1 MPAIWNVNNSYN
13 VNNKKYSSKLT
24 FEVGEKFSGKIIS
37 KGEGN
42 EATVKLADG
51 WQFSATIDGSIESE
65 ENVPLQ
71 LQVEGYEDGK
81 LKLKIVKKEA
91 DSNNLANDSLSEV
104 IDKEGL
110 GKEDVDI
117 LKKMMKHNIPL
128 TRENITFVKSLL
140 QFNTKINMDNN
151 EIDNFILKYIDSKG
165 ISGESEQGKQII
177 NTLKEFFVNFK
188 NLKPEEI
195 QGKQIINTLKEFFI
209 NFKNMKPEEILFFL
223 ENNIKL
229 TSENIESFKKLFS
242 SNGSTVKEFFDN
254 IRNDF
259 AGIGVEMK
267 ELEDNI
273 LNSKIGENHLDN
285 SLKNFSEEINK
296 DKLGYNSL
304 ASKLYDSNDMSKAK
318 VSMLAVLK
326 SMTGGDDN
334 LLRYLIK
341 DILIGKKE
349 QFTTNEYNTALANI
363 NNLSDEEFINI
374 VKDVLGKNRELKE
387 ISNDTVNIVLRSLLG
402 KDIEVGEAELRKI
415 QDVIEYK
422 FQKFELN
429 NELGKEDK
437 LIGNNIANNIITTLE
452 QEVII
457 EENKKIVSANEL
469 IKNDINKK
477 IDGIK
482 DIIKELLIA
491 SKGEGE
497 GANKVIQ
504 LLKNNISEFKMFN
517 TISNEYYY
525 LDVPINREM
534 SEYPCK
540 LIIKDNRKDGKK
552 IDKTDVKIVVTVKT
566 INLGVVDGFLS
577 VKDKSLDVELKCD
590 KNYMKVLELS
600 KSKLSNDLQKLG
612 FNINIEVSMKE
623 EEISLASCR
632 EFFNDKAMNGID
644 IKV

>member
-42 EATVKLADG
+42 EVTVKLADG
-51 WQFSATIDGSIESE
+51 WQFSATIDGNIESE

-81 LKLKIVKKEA
+81 LKLKIVKKEVE
-91 DSNNLANDSLSEV
+91 SNNLANDSLSEV

-110 GKEDVDI
+110 GKDDIDI
-117 LKKMMKHNIPL
+117 LKKIVKHNIPL

-195 QGKQIINTLKEFFI
+195 
-209 NFKNMKPEEILFFL
+209 LFFL
-223 ENNIKL
+223 ENNIEL
-229 TSENIESFKKLFS
+229 TSENIESFNKLFS
-242 SNGSTVKEFFDN
+242 SNGNTVKEFFDN
-254 IRNDF
+254 IKNDF
-259 AGIGVEMK
+259 AGIEVEMK

-273 LNSKIGENHLDN
+273 SNSKIGEKHLDN
-285 SLKNFSEEINK
+285 SLKALGGEINK

-304 ASKLYDSNDMSKAK
+304 VSKLYDSNDMSKAK

-334 LLRYLIK
+334 LLREPIK

-349 QFTTNEYNTALANI
+349 QFTTNEYNTALGKI

-374 VKDVLGKNRELKE
+374 VKDVSKKNGELKE
-387 ISNDTVNIVLRSLLG
+387 ISKDTVNIVLRSLFG

-422 FQKFELN
+422 FQELELN
-429 NELGKEDK
+429 NEGVNEDK
-437 LIGNNIANNIITTLE
+437 LIGNNIANKTITTLE
-452 QEVII
+452 QEVIT
-457 EENKKIVSANEL
+457 EGNKKILSANEL

-482 DIIKELLIA
+482 DIIKELLVA

-497 GANKVIQ
+497 GAEKVIQ
-504 LLKNNISEFKMFN
+504 LLKNNISEFKLFN

-534 SEYPCK
+534 TEYPCK

-552 IDKTDVKIVVTVKT
+552 IDRTDVKIVVTVKT
-566 INLGVVDGFLS
+566 VNLGVVDGFLS
-577 VKDKSLDVELKCD
+577 VKDKGLDVELKCD

-612 FNINIEVSMKE
+612 FNINIKVSMRE
-623 EEISLASCR
+623 EDITLASCR
-632 EFFNDKAMNGID
+632 EFFNDKAMSGID

>member
-37 KGEGN
+37 KDEGN

-51 WQFSATIDGSIESE
+51 WQFSATIDGNIESE

-81 LKLKIVKKEA
+81 LKLKIVKKEVE
-91 DSNNLANDSLSEV
+91 SNNLANDSLSEV

-110 GKEDVDI
+110 GKDDVDI
-117 LKKMMKHNIPL
+117 LKKMVKHNIPL

-195 QGKQIINTLKEFFI
+195 
-209 NFKNMKPEEILFFL
+209 LFFL
-223 ENNIKL
+223 ENNIEL

-242 SNGSTVKEFFDN
+242 SNGNTVKEFFDN
-254 IRNDF
+254 IKNDF
-259 AGIGVEMK
+259 AGIEVEMK

-273 LNSKIGENHLDN
+273 SNSKIGEKHLDN
-285 SLKNFSEEINK
+285 SLKALGGEINK

-304 ASKLYDSNDMSKAK
+304 VSKLYDSNDMSKGK

-334 LLRYLIK
+334 LLREPIK

-349 QFTTNEYNTALANI
+349 QFTTNEYNIALGKI

-374 VKDVLGKNRELKE
+374 VKDVLGKNGELKE
-387 ISNDTVNIVLRSLLG
+387 ISKDTVNIVLRSLFG

-422 FQKFELN
+422 FQELELN
-429 NELGKEDK
+429 NEGVNEDK
-437 LIGNNIANNIITTLE
+437 LIGNNIVNKTITTLE
-452 QEVII
+452 QEVITGG
-457 EENKKIVSANEL
+457 NKKILSANEL

-482 DIIKELLIA
+482 DIIKELLVA

-497 GANKVIQ
+497 GAEKVIQ
-504 LLKNNISEFKMFN
+504 LLKNNISEFKLFN

-534 SEYPCK
+534 TEYPCK

-552 IDKTDVKIVVTVKT
+552 IDRTDVKIVVTVKT
-566 INLGVVDGFLS
+566 VNLGVVDGFLS
-577 VKDKSLDVELKCD
+577 VKDKGLDVELKCD
-590 KNYMKVLELS
+590 KNYTKVLELS

-612 FNINIEVSMKE
+612 FNINIKVSMRE
-623 EEISLASCR
+623 EDITLASCR

>member
-188 NLKPEEI
+188 N
-195 QGKQIINTLKEFFI
+195 
-209 NFKNMKPEEILFFL
+209 MKPEEILFFL
-223 ENNIKL
+223 ENNIEL
-229 TSENIESFKKLFS
+229 TSENIESYNKLFS
-242 SNGSTVKEFFDN
+242 SNGNTVKEFFDN
-254 IRNDF
+254 IKNDF
-259 AGIGVEMK
+259 AGIEVEMK

-273 LNSKIGENHLDN
+273 SNSKVGEKHLDN
-285 SLKNFSEEINK
+285 SIKALGEEINK

-304 ASKLYDSNDMSKAK
+304 VSKLYDSNDMSKSK

-334 LLRYLIK
+334 LLREPIK

-349 QFTTNEYNTALANI
+349 QFTTNEYNTALGKI
-363 NNLSDEEFINI
+363 NNLSDEDFINI
-374 VKDVLGKNRELKE
+374 VKDVLGKSGEIKE
-387 ISNDTVNIVLRSLLG
+387 ISKDTVNIILRSFFG
-402 KDIEVGEAELRKI
+402 KDIEVGEVELRKI

-422 FQKFELN
+422 FQELELN
-429 NELGKEDK
+429 NEGVNEEK
-437 LIGNNIANNIITTLE
+437 LIGNNIANKTITTLE
-452 QEVII
+452 QEVITGGH
-457 EENKKIVSANEL
+457 KKILSANEL

-482 DIIKELLIA
+482 DIIKELLVA

-497 GANKVIQ
+497 GADKVIQ
-504 LLKNNISEFKMFN
+504 LLKNSISEFKLFN

-534 SEYPCK
+534 TEYPCK

-552 IDKTDVKIVVTVKT
+552 IDRTDVKIVVTVKT
-566 INLGVVDGFLS
+566 VNLGVVDGFLS
-577 VKDKSLDVELKCD
+577 VKDKGLDVELKCD

-612 FNINIEVSMKE
+612 FNINIKVSMRE
-623 EEISLASCR
+623 EDITLASCR

>member
-1 MPAIWNVNNSYN
+1 MPAIWNVNSSYN

-24 FEVGEKFSGKIIS
+24 FEVGEKFSGRIIS

-42 EATVKLADG
+42 EVTVKLADG
-51 WQFSATIDGSIESE
+51 WQFSATIDGNIESE
-65 ENVPLQ
+65 ENIPLQ
-71 LQVEGYEDGK
+71 LQVEGYEEGK
-81 LKLKIVKKEA
+81 LKLKIIKKEVWT
-91 DSNNLANDSLSEV
+91 NNSSNDSLSEV

-110 GKEDVDI
+110 GKVDVDI
-117 LKKMMKHNIPL
+117 LKKMVKYNMPL

-140 QFNTKINMDNN
+140 QFNTKINIDNS

-165 ISGESEQGKQII
+165 ISGESE
-177 NTLKEFFVNFK
+177 
-188 NLKPEEI
+188 

-334 LLRYLIK
+334 LLRNLIK

-349 QFTTNEYNTALANI
+349 QFTTNEYNTALAKI

-387 ISNDTVNIVLRSLLG
+387 ISKDTVNIVLRSLLR

-612 FNINIEVSMKE
+612 FNINIKVSMKE

>member
-51 WQFSATIDGSIESE
+51 WQFSATIDGNIESE

-81 LKLKIVKKEA
+81 LKLKIVKKEVE
-91 DSNNLANDSLSEV
+91 SNNLANDSLSEV

-110 GKEDVDI
+110 GKDDVDI
-117 LKKMMKHNIPL
+117 LKKMVKHNIPL

-195 QGKQIINTLKEFFI
+195 
-209 NFKNMKPEEILFFL
+209 LFFL
-223 ENNIKL
+223 ENNIEL

-242 SNGSTVKEFFDN
+242 SNGNTVKEFFDN
-254 IRNDF
+254 IKNDF
-259 AGIGVEMK
+259 AGIEVEMK

-273 LNSKIGENHLDN
+273 SNSKIEEKHLDN
-285 SLKNFSEEINK
+285 SLKALGEEINK

-304 ASKLYDSNDMSKAK
+304 VSKLYDSNDMSKGK

-334 LLRYLIK
+334 LLREPIK

-349 QFTTNEYNTALANI
+349 QFTTNEYNTALGKI

-374 VKDVLGKNRELKE
+374 VKDVLGKNGELKE
-387 ISNDTVNIVLRSLLG
+387 ISKDTVNIVLRSLFG

-422 FQKFELN
+422 FQELELN
-429 NELGKEDK
+429 NEGVNEDK
-437 LIGNNIANNIITTLE
+437 LIGNNIVNKTITTLE
-452 QEVII
+452 QEVITGG
-457 EENKKIVSANEL
+457 NKKILSANEL

-482 DIIKELLIA
+482 DIIKELLVA

-497 GANKVIQ
+497 GAEKVIQ
-504 LLKNNISEFKMFN
+504 LLKNNISEFKLFN

-534 SEYPCK
+534 TEYPCK

-552 IDKTDVKIVVTVKT
+552 IDRTDVKIVVTVKT
-566 INLGVVDGFLS
+566 VNLGVVDGFLS
-577 VKDKSLDVELKCD
+577 VKDKGLDVELKCD
-590 KNYMKVLELS
+590 KNYAKVLELS

-612 FNINIEVSMKE
+612 FNINIKVSMRE
-623 EEISLASCR
+623 EDITLASCR

>member
-65 ENVPLQ
+65 ENIPLQ

-188 NLKPEEI
+188 N
-195 QGKQIINTLKEFFI
+195 
-209 NFKNMKPEEILFFL
+209 MKPEEILFFL
-223 ENNIKL
+223 ENNIEL
-229 TSENIESFKKLFS
+229 TSENIESYNKLFS
-242 SNGSTVKEFFDN
+242 SNGNTVKEFFDN
-254 IRNDF
+254 IKNDF
-259 AGIGVEMK
+259 AGIEVEMK

-273 LNSKIGENHLDN
+273 SNSKVGEKHLDN
-285 SLKNFSEEINK
+285 SIKALGEEINK

-304 ASKLYDSNDMSKAK
+304 VSKLYDSNDMSKSK

-334 LLRYLIK
+334 LLREPIK

-349 QFTTNEYNTALANI
+349 QFTTNEYNTALGKI
-363 NNLSDEEFINI
+363 NNLSDEDFINI
-374 VKDVLGKNRELKE
+374 VKDVLGKSGEIKE
-387 ISNDTVNIVLRSLLG
+387 ISKDTVNIILRSFFG
-402 KDIEVGEAELRKI
+402 KDIEVGEVELRKI

-422 FQKFELN
+422 FQELELN
-429 NELGKEDK
+429 NEGVNEEK
-437 LIGNNIANNIITTLE
+437 LIGNNIANKTITTLE
-452 QEVII
+452 QEVITGGH
-457 EENKKIVSANEL
+457 KKILSANEL

-482 DIIKELLIA
+482 DIIKELLVA

-497 GANKVIQ
+497 GADKVIQ
-504 LLKNNISEFKMFN
+504 LLKNSISEFKLFN

-534 SEYPCK
+534 TEYPCK

-552 IDKTDVKIVVTVKT
+552 IDRTDVKIVVTVKT
-566 INLGVVDGFLS
+566 VNLGVVDGFLS
-577 VKDKSLDVELKCD
+577 VKDKGLDVELKCD

-612 FNINIEVSMKE
+612 FNINIKVSMRE
-623 EEISLASCR
+623 EDITLASCR
-632 EFFNDKAMNGID
+632 EFFNDKAVSGID

>member
-1 MPAIWNVNNSYN
+1 MPAIWNVNSSYN

-24 FEVGEKFSGKIIS
+24 FEVGEKFSGRIIS

-42 EATVKLADG
+42 EDTVKLADG
-51 WQFSATIDGSIESE
+51 WQFSATIDGNIESE
-65 ENVPLQ
+65 ENIPLQ
-71 LQVEGYEDGK
+71 LQVEGYEEGK
-81 LKLKIVKKEA
+81 LKLKIIKKEVGT
-91 DSNNLANDSLSEV
+91 NNSSNDSFSEV

-110 GKEDVDI
+110 GKVDVDI
-117 LKKMMKHNIPL
+117 LKKMVKYNMPL

-140 QFNTKINMDNN
+140 QFNTKINIDNS

-177 NTLKEFFVNFK
+177 NTLKEFFV
-188 NLKPEEI
+188 
-195 QGKQIINTLKEFFI
+195 

-334 LLRYLIK
+334 LLRNLIK

-349 QFTTNEYNTALANI
+349 KFTTNEYNTALAKI

-387 ISNDTVNIVLRSLLG
+387 ISKDTVNIVLRSLLR

-590 KNYMKVLELS
+590 KNYMKALELS

-612 FNINIEVSMKE
+612 FNINIKVSMKE

-632 EFFNDKAMNGID
+632 EFFNDKSMNGID

>member
-51 WQFSATIDGSIESE
+51 WQFSATIDGNIESE

-81 LKLKIVKKEA
+81 LKLKIVKKEVE
-91 DSNNLANDSLSEV
+91 SNNLANDSLSEV

-110 GKEDVDI
+110 GKDDVDI
-117 LKKMMKHNIPL
+117 LKKMVKHNIPL

-195 QGKQIINTLKEFFI
+195 
-209 NFKNMKPEEILFFL
+209 LFFL
-223 ENNIKL
+223 ENNIEL
-229 TSENIESFKKLFS
+229 TSENIESFNKLFS
-242 SNGSTVKEFFDN
+242 SNGNTVKEFFDN
-254 IRNDF
+254 IKNDF
-259 AGIGVEMK
+259 AGIEVEMK

-273 LNSKIGENHLDN
+273 SNSKIGEKHLDK
-285 SLKNFSEEINK
+285 SLKALGGEINK

-304 ASKLYDSNDMSKAK
+304 VSKLYDSNDMSKGK

-334 LLRYLIK
+334 LLREPIK

-349 QFTTNEYNTALANI
+349 QFTTNEYNTALGKI

-374 VKDVLGKNRELKE
+374 VKDVLGKNGELKE
-387 ISNDTVNIVLRSLLG
+387 ISKDNVNIVLRSLFG
-402 KDIEVGEAELRKI
+402 KDIEVGEAELRGI

-422 FQKFELN
+422 FQELELN
-429 NELGKEDK
+429 NEGVNEDK
-437 LIGNNIANNIITTLE
+437 LIGNNIVNKTITTLE
-452 QEVII
+452 QEVITGG
-457 EENKKIVSANEL
+457 NKKILSANEL

-477 IDGIK
+477 INGIK
-482 DIIKELLIA
+482 DIIKELLVA

-497 GANKVIQ
+497 GAEKVIQ
-504 LLKNNISEFKMFN
+504 LLKNNINEFKLFN

-534 SEYPCK
+534 TEYPCK

-552 IDKTDVKIVVTVKT
+552 IDRTDVKIVVTVKT
-566 INLGVVDGFLS
+566 VNLGVVDGFLS
-577 VKDKSLDVELKCD
+577 VKDKGLDVELKCD
-590 KNYMKVLELS
+590 KNYTKVLELS

-612 FNINIEVSMKE
+612 FNINIKVSMRE
-623 EEISLASCR
+623 EDITLASCR

>member
-51 WQFSATIDGSIESE
+51 WQFSATIDGNIESE

-81 LKLKIVKKEA
+81 LKLKIVKKEVE
-91 DSNNLANDSLSEV
+91 SNNLANDSLSEV

-110 GKEDVDI
+110 GKDDVDI
-117 LKKMMKHNIPL
+117 LKKMVKHNIPL

-195 QGKQIINTLKEFFI
+195 
-209 NFKNMKPEEILFFL
+209 LFFL
-223 ENNIKL
+223 ENNIEL
-229 TSENIESFKKLFS
+229 TSENIESFNKLFS
-242 SNGSTVKEFFDN
+242 SNGNTVKEFFDN
-254 IRNDF
+254 IKNDF
-259 AGIGVEMK
+259 AGIEVEMK

-273 LNSKIGENHLDN
+273 SNSKIGEKHLDK
-285 SLKNFSEEINK
+285 SLKALGGEINK

-304 ASKLYDSNDMSKAK
+304 VSKLYDSNDMSKGK

-334 LLRYLIK
+334 LLREPIK

-349 QFTTNEYNTALANI
+349 QFTTNEYNTALGKI

-374 VKDVLGKNRELKE
+374 VKDVLGKNGELKE
-387 ISNDTVNIVLRSLLG
+387 ISKDNVNIVLRSLFG
-402 KDIEVGEAELRKI
+402 KDIEVGEAELRGI

-422 FQKFELN
+422 FQELELN
-429 NELGKEDK
+429 NEGVNEDK
-437 LIGNNIANNIITTLE
+437 LIGNNIVNKTITTLE
-452 QEVII
+452 QEAITGG
-457 EENKKIVSANEL
+457 NKKILSANEL

-482 DIIKELLIA
+482 DIIKELLVA

-497 GANKVIQ
+497 GAEKVIQ
-504 LLKNNISEFKMFN
+504 LLKNNISEFKLFN

-534 SEYPCK
+534 TEYPCK

-552 IDKTDVKIVVTVKT
+552 IDRTDVKIVVTVKT
-566 INLGVVDGFLS
+566 VNLGVVDGFLS
-577 VKDKSLDVELKCD
+577 VKDKGLDVELKCD
-590 KNYMKVLELS
+590 KNYTKVLELS

-612 FNINIEVSMKE
+612 FNINIKVSMRE
-623 EEISLASCR
+623 EDITLASCR
-632 EFFNDKAMNGID
+632 EFFNDKAMSGID

>member
-37 KGEGN
+37 KDEGN

-51 WQFSATIDGSIESE
+51 WQFSATIDGNIESE

-81 LKLKIVKKEA
+81 LKLKIVKKEVE
-91 DSNNLANDSLSEV
+91 SNNLANDSLSEV

-110 GKEDVDI
+110 GKDDVDI
-117 LKKMMKHNIPL
+117 LKKMVKHNIPL

-195 QGKQIINTLKEFFI
+195 
-209 NFKNMKPEEILFFL
+209 LFFL
-223 ENNIKL
+223 ENNIEL

-242 SNGSTVKEFFDN
+242 SNGNTLKEFFDN
-254 IRNDF
+254 IKNDF
-259 AGIGVEMK
+259 AGIEVEMK
-267 ELEDNI
+267 ELEDNTS
-273 LNSKIGENHLDN
+273 NSKIEEKHLDN
-285 SLKNFSEEINK
+285 SLKALGEEINK

-304 ASKLYDSNDMSKAK
+304 VSKLYDSNDMSKGK

-334 LLRYLIK
+334 LLREPIK

-349 QFTTNEYNTALANI
+349 QFTTNEYNTALGKI

-374 VKDVLGKNRELKE
+374 VKDILGRNGELKE
-387 ISNDTVNIVLRSLLG
+387 ISKDTFNIVLRSLFG

-422 FQKFELN
+422 FQELELN
-429 NELGKEDK
+429 NEGVNEDK
-437 LIGNNIANNIITTLE
+437 LIGNNIVNKTITTLE
-452 QEVII
+452 QEVITGG
-457 EENKKIVSANEL
+457 NKKILSANEL

-477 IDGIK
+477 INGIK
-482 DIIKELLIA
+482 DIIKELLVA

-497 GANKVIQ
+497 GAEKVIQ
-504 LLKNNISEFKMFN
+504 LLKNNISEFKLFN

-534 SEYPCK
+534 TEYPCK

-552 IDKTDVKIVVTVKT
+552 IDRTDVKIVVTVKT
-566 INLGVVDGFLS
+566 VNLGVVDGFLS
-577 VKDKSLDVELKCD
+577 VKDKGLDVELKCD
-590 KNYMKVLELS
+590 KNYTKVLELS
-600 KSKLSNDLQKLG
+600 KSTLSNDLQKLG
-612 FNINIEVSMKE
+612 FNINIKVSMRE
-623 EEISLASCR
+623 EDITLASCR

>member
-37 KGEGN
+37 KDEGN

-51 WQFSATIDGSIESE
+51 WQFSATIDGNIESE

-81 LKLKIVKKEA
+81 LKLKIVKKEVE
-91 DSNNLANDSLSEV
+91 SNNLANDSLSEV

-110 GKEDVDI
+110 GKDDVDI
-117 LKKMMKHNIPL
+117 LKKMVKHNIPL

-151 EIDNFILKYIDSKG
+151 EIDSFILKYIDSKG

-195 QGKQIINTLKEFFI
+195 
-209 NFKNMKPEEILFFL
+209 LFFL
-223 ENNIKL
+223 ENNIEL
-229 TSENIESFKKLFS
+229 TSENIESFNKLFS
-242 SNGSTVKEFFDN
+242 SNGNTVKEFFDN
-254 IRNDF
+254 IKNDF
-259 AGIGVEMK
+259 AGIEVEMK

-273 LNSKIGENHLDN
+273 SNSKIGEKHLDK
-285 SLKNFSEEINK
+285 SLKALGGEINK

-304 ASKLYDSNDMSKAK
+304 VSKLYDSNDMSKGK

-334 LLRYLIK
+334 LLREPIK

-349 QFTTNEYNTALANI
+349 QFTTNEYNTALGKI

-374 VKDVLGKNRELKE
+374 VKDVLGKNGELKE
-387 ISNDTVNIVLRSLLG
+387 ISKDNVNIVLRSLFG
-402 KDIEVGEAELRKI
+402 KDIEVGEEELRGI

-422 FQKFELN
+422 FQELELN
-429 NELGKEDK
+429 NEGVNEDK
-437 LIGNNIANNIITTLE
+437 LIGNNIVNKTITTLE
-452 QEVII
+452 QEAITGG
-457 EENKKIVSANEL
+457 NKKILSANEL

-482 DIIKELLIA
+482 DIIKELLVA

-497 GANKVIQ
+497 GAEKVIQ
-504 LLKNNISEFKMFN
+504 LLKNNINEFKLFN

-534 SEYPCK
+534 TEYPCK

-552 IDKTDVKIVVTVKT
+552 IDRTDVKIVVTVKT
-566 INLGVVDGFLS
+566 VNLGVVDGFLS
-577 VKDKSLDVELKCD
+577 VKDKGLDVELKCD
-590 KNYMKVLELS
+590 KNYTKVLELS

-612 FNINIEVSMKE
+612 FNINIKVSMRE
-623 EEISLASCR
+623 EDITLASCR

>member
-42 EATVKLADG
+42 EVTVKLADG
-51 WQFSATIDGSIESE
+51 WQFSATIDGNIESE

-81 LKLKIVKKEA
+81 LKLKIVKKEVE
-91 DSNNLANDSLSEV
+91 SNNLANDSLSEV

-110 GKEDVDI
+110 GKDDVDI
-117 LKKMMKHNIPL
+117 LKKMVKHNIPL

-195 QGKQIINTLKEFFI
+195 
-209 NFKNMKPEEILFFL
+209 LFFL
-223 ENNIKL
+223 ENNIEL
-229 TSENIESFKKLFS
+229 TSENIESFNKLFS
-242 SNGSTVKEFFDN
+242 SNGNTVKEFFDN
-254 IRNDF
+254 IKNDF
-259 AGIGVEMK
+259 SGIEVEMK

-273 LNSKIGENHLDN
+273 SNSKIGGKHLDN
-285 SLKNFSEEINK
+285 SLKALGGEINK

-304 ASKLYDSNDMSKAK
+304 VSKLYDSNDMSKAK

-334 LLRYLIK
+334 LLREPIK

-349 QFTTNEYNTALANI
+349 QFTTNEYNTALGKI

-374 VKDVLGKNRELKE
+374 VKDVLKKNGELKE
-387 ISNDTVNIVLRSLLG
+387 ISKDTVNIVLRSLFG
-402 KDIEVGEAELRKI
+402 KDIEVVEAELRKI

-422 FQKFELN
+422 FQELELN
-429 NELGKEDK
+429 NEGINEDK
-437 LIGNNIANNIITTLE
+437 LIGNNIVNKTITTLE
-452 QEVII
+452 QEVITGG
-457 EENKKIVSANEL
+457 NKKILSANEL

-477 IDGIK
+477 IECIK
-482 DIIKELLIA
+482 DIIKELLVA

-497 GANKVIQ
+497 GAEKVIQ
-504 LLKNNISEFKMFN
+504 LLKNNISEFKLFN

-534 SEYPCK
+534 TEYPCK

-552 IDKTDVKIVVTVKT
+552 IDRTDVKIVVTVKT
-566 INLGVVDGFLS
+566 VNLGVVDGFLS
-577 VKDKSLDVELKCD
+577 VKDKGLDVELKCD
-590 KNYMKVLELS
+590 KNYTKVLELS

-612 FNINIEVSMKE
+612 FNINIKVSMRE
-623 EEISLASCR
+623 EDITLASCR
-632 EFFNDKAMNGID
+632 EFFNDKAMSGID

>member
-1 MPAIWNVNNSYN
+1 MPAIWNVNSSYN

-24 FEVGEKFSGKIIS
+24 FEVGEKFSGRIIS

-42 EATVKLADG
+42 EVTVKLADG
-51 WQFSATIDGSIESE
+51 WQFSATIDGNIESE
-65 ENVPLQ
+65 ENIPLQ
-71 LQVEGYEDGK
+71 LQVEGYEEGK
-81 LKLKIVKKEA
+81 LKLKIIKKEVWT
-91 DSNNLANDSLSEV
+91 NNSSNDSLSEV

-110 GKEDVDI
+110 GKVDVDI
-117 LKKMMKHNIPL
+117 LKKMVKYNMPL

-140 QFNTKINMDNN
+140 QFNTKINIDNS

-165 ISGESEQGKQII
+165 ISGESE
-177 NTLKEFFVNFK
+177 
-188 NLKPEEI
+188 

-259 AGIGVEMK
+259 SGIGVEMK

-334 LLRYLIK
+334 LLRDLIK

-349 QFTTNEYNTALANI
+349 QFTTNEYNTALAKI

-374 VKDVLGKNRELKE
+374 VKDILGKNRELKE
-387 ISNDTVNIVLRSLLG
+387 ISKDTVNIVLRSLFG

-612 FNINIEVSMKE
+612 FNINIKVSMKE

-644 IKV
+644 MKV

>member
-51 WQFSATIDGSIESE
+51 WKFSATIDGSIESE

-91 DSNNLANDSLSEV
+91 DSNNLANDSISEV

-188 NLKPEEI
+188 N
-195 QGKQIINTLKEFFI
+195 
-209 NFKNMKPEEILFFL
+209 MKPEEILFFL
-223 ENNIKL
+223 ENNIEL
-229 TSENIESFKKLFS
+229 TSENIESYNKLFS
-242 SNGSTVKEFFDN
+242 SNGNTVKEFFDN
-254 IRNDF
+254 IKNDF
-259 AGIGVEMK
+259 AGIEVEMK

-273 LNSKIGENHLDN
+273 LNSKVGEKHLDN
-285 SLKNFSEEINK
+285 SIKALGEEINK

-304 ASKLYDSNDMSKAK
+304 VSKLYDSNDMSKSK

-326 SMTGGDDN
+326 SMTGEDDN
-334 LLRYLIK
+334 LLREPIK

-349 QFTTNEYNTALANI
+349 QFTTNEYNTALGKI
-363 NNLSDEEFINI
+363 NNLSDEDFINI
-374 VKDVLGKNRELKE
+374 VKDVLGKSGEIKE
-387 ISNDTVNIVLRSLLG
+387 ISKDTVNIILRSFFG
-402 KDIEVGEAELRKI
+402 KDIEVGEVELRKI

-422 FQKFELN
+422 FQELELN
-429 NELGKEDK
+429 NEGVNEEK
-437 LIGNNIANNIITTLE
+437 LIGNNIANKTITTLE
-452 QEVII
+452 QEVITGGH
-457 EENKKIVSANEL
+457 KKILSANEL

-482 DIIKELLIA
+482 DIIKELLVA

-497 GANKVIQ
+497 GADKVIQ
-504 LLKNNISEFKMFN
+504 LLKNSISEFKLFN

-534 SEYPCK
+534 TEYPCK

-552 IDKTDVKIVVTVKT
+552 IDRTDVKIVVTVKT
-566 INLGVVDGFLS
+566 VNLGVVDGFLS
-577 VKDKSLDVELKCD
+577 VKDKGLDVELKCD

-612 FNINIEVSMKE
+612 FNINIKVSMRE
-623 EEISLASCR
+623 EDITLASCR
-632 EFFNDKAMNGID
+632 EFFNDKAVSGID

>member
-51 WQFSATIDGSIESE
+51 WQFSATIDGNIESE

-81 LKLKIVKKEA
+81 LKLKIVKKEVE
-91 DSNNLANDSLSEV
+91 SNNLANDSLSEV

-110 GKEDVDI
+110 GKDDVDI
-117 LKKMMKHNIPL
+117 LKKMVKHNIPL

-195 QGKQIINTLKEFFI
+195 
-209 NFKNMKPEEILFFL
+209 LFFL
-223 ENNIKL
+223 ENNIEL
-229 TSENIESFKKLFS
+229 TSENIESFNKLFS
-242 SNGSTVKEFFDN
+242 SNGNTVKEFFDN
-254 IRNDF
+254 IKNDF
-259 AGIGVEMK
+259 AGIEVEMK

-273 LNSKIGENHLDN
+273 SNSKIGEKHLDN
-285 SLKNFSEEINK
+285 SLKALGGEINK

-304 ASKLYDSNDMSKAK
+304 VSKLYDSNDMSKGK

-334 LLRYLIK
+334 LLREPIK

-349 QFTTNEYNTALANI
+349 QFTTNEYNTALGKI

-374 VKDVLGKNRELKE
+374 VKDVLGKNGELKE
-387 ISNDTVNIVLRSLLG
+387 ISKDNVNIVLRSLFG
-402 KDIEVGEAELRKI
+402 KDIEVGEAELRGI

-422 FQKFELN
+422 FQELELN
-429 NELGKEDK
+429 NEGVNEDK
-437 LIGNNIANNIITTLE
+437 LIGNNIVNKTITTLE
-452 QEVII
+452 QEAITGG
-457 EENKKIVSANEL
+457 NKKILSANEL

-482 DIIKELLIA
+482 DIIKELLVA

-497 GANKVIQ
+497 GAEKVIQ
-504 LLKNNISEFKMFN
+504 LLKNNINEFKLFN

-534 SEYPCK
+534 TEYPCK

-552 IDKTDVKIVVTVKT
+552 IDRTDVKIVVTVKT
-566 INLGVVDGFLS
+566 VNLGVVDGFLS
-577 VKDKSLDVELKCD
+577 VKDKGLDVELKCD
-590 KNYMKVLELS
+590 KNYTKVLELS

-612 FNINIEVSMKE
+612 FNINIKVSMRE
-623 EEISLASCR
+623 EDITLASCR

>member
-37 KGEGN
+37 KCEGN

-51 WQFSATIDGSIESE
+51 WQFSATIDGNIESE

-81 LKLKIVKKEA
+81 LKLKIVKKEVE
-91 DSNNLANDSLSEV
+91 SNNLANDSLSEV

-110 GKEDVDI
+110 GKDDVDI
-117 LKKMMKHNIPL
+117 LKKMVKHNIPL

-140 QFNTKINMDNN
+140 QFNTKINIDNN

-195 QGKQIINTLKEFFI
+195 
-209 NFKNMKPEEILFFL
+209 LFFL
-223 ENNIKL
+223 ENNIEL
-229 TSENIESFKKLFS
+229 TSENIESFNKLFS
-242 SNGSTVKEFFDN
+242 SNGNTVKEFFDN
-254 IRNDF
+254 IKNDF
-259 AGIGVEMK
+259 AGIEVEMK

-273 LNSKIGENHLDN
+273 SNSKIGEKHLDK
-285 SLKNFSEEINK
+285 SLKALGGEINK

-304 ASKLYDSNDMSKAK
+304 VSKLYDSNDMSKGK

-334 LLRYLIK
+334 LLREPIK

-349 QFTTNEYNTALANI
+349 QFTTNEYNTALGKI

-374 VKDVLGKNRELKE
+374 VKDVLGKNGELKE
-387 ISNDTVNIVLRSLLG
+387 ISKDNVNIVLRSLFG
-402 KDIEVGEAELRKI
+402 KDIEVGEAELRGI

-422 FQKFELN
+422 FQELELN
-429 NELGKEDK
+429 NEGVNEDK
-437 LIGNNIANNIITTLE
+437 LIGNNIVNKTITTLE
-452 QEVII
+452 QEAITGG
-457 EENKKIVSANEL
+457 NKKILSANEL

-482 DIIKELLIA
+482 DIIKELLVA

-497 GANKVIQ
+497 GAEKVIQ
-504 LLKNNISEFKMFN
+504 LLKNNINEFKLFN

-534 SEYPCK
+534 TEYPCK

-552 IDKTDVKIVVTVKT
+552 IDRTDVKIVVTVKT
-566 INLGVVDGFLS
+566 VNLGVVDGFLS
-577 VKDKSLDVELKCD
+577 VKDKGLDVELKCD
-590 KNYMKVLELS
+590 KNYTKVLELS

-612 FNINIEVSMKE
+612 FNINIKVSMRE
-623 EEISLASCR
+623 EDITLASCR

>member
-51 WQFSATIDGSIESE
+51 WQFSATIDGNIESE

-81 LKLKIVKKEA
+81 LKLKIVKKEVE
-91 DSNNLANDSLSEV
+91 SNNLANDSLSEV

-110 GKEDVDI
+110 GKDDVDI
-117 LKKMMKHNIPL
+117 LKKMVKHNIPL

-195 QGKQIINTLKEFFI
+195 
-209 NFKNMKPEEILFFL
+209 LFFL
-223 ENNIKL
+223 ENNIEL
-229 TSENIESFKKLFS
+229 TSENIESFNKLFS
-242 SNGSTVKEFFDN
+242 SNGNTVKEFFDN
-254 IRNDF
+254 IKNDF
-259 AGIGVEMK
+259 AGIEVEMK

-273 LNSKIGENHLDN
+273 SNSKIGEKHLDK
-285 SLKNFSEEINK
+285 SLKALGGEINK

-304 ASKLYDSNDMSKAK
+304 VSKLYDSNDMSKGK

-334 LLRYLIK
+334 LLREPIK

-349 QFTTNEYNTALANI
+349 QFTTNEYNTALGKI

-374 VKDVLGKNRELKE
+374 VKDVLGKNGELKE
-387 ISNDTVNIVLRSLLG
+387 ISKDTVNIVLRSLFG

-422 FQKFELN
+422 FQELELN
-429 NELGKEDK
+429 NEGVNEDK
-437 LIGNNIANNIITTLE
+437 LIGNNIVNKTITTLE
-452 QEVII
+452 QEAITGG
-457 EENKKIVSANEL
+457 NKKILSANEL

-482 DIIKELLIA
+482 DIIKELLVA

-497 GANKVIQ
+497 GAEKVIQ
-504 LLKNNISEFKMFN
+504 LLKNNISEFKLFN

-534 SEYPCK
+534 TEYPCK

-552 IDKTDVKIVVTVKT
+552 IDRTDVKIVVTVKT
-566 INLGVVDGFLS
+566 VNLGVVDGFLS
-577 VKDKSLDVELKCD
+577 VKDKGLDVELKCD
-590 KNYMKVLELS
+590 KNYTKVLELS

-612 FNINIEVSMKE
+612 FNINIKVSMRE
-623 EEISLASCR
+623 EDITLASCR

>member
-42 EATVKLADG
+42 EVTVKLADG
-51 WQFSATIDGSIESE
+51 WQFSATIDGNIESE

-81 LKLKIVKKEA
+81 LKLKIVKKEVE
-91 DSNNLANDSLSEV
+91 SNNLANDSLSEV

-110 GKEDVDI
+110 GKDDVDI
-117 LKKMMKHNIPL
+117 LKKMVKHNIPL

-195 QGKQIINTLKEFFI
+195 
-209 NFKNMKPEEILFFL
+209 LFFL
-223 ENNIKL
+223 ENNIEL
-229 TSENIESFKKLFS
+229 TSENIESFNKLFS
-242 SNGSTVKEFFDN
+242 SNGNTVKEFFDN
-254 IRNDF
+254 IKNDF
-259 AGIGVEMK
+259 AGIEVEMK

-273 LNSKIGENHLDN
+273 SNSKIGEKHLDN
-285 SLKNFSEEINK
+285 SLKALGGEINK

-304 ASKLYDSNDMSKAK
+304 VSKLYDSNDMSKAK

-334 LLRYLIK
+334 LLREPIK

-349 QFTTNEYNTALANI
+349 QFTTNEYNTALGKI

-374 VKDVLGKNRELKE
+374 VKDVSKKNGELKE
-387 ISNDTVNIVLRSLLG
+387 ISKDTVNIVLRSLFG

-422 FQKFELN
+422 FQELELN
-429 NELGKEDK
+429 NEGVNEDK
-437 LIGNNIANNIITTLE
+437 LIGNNIANKTITTLE
-452 QEVII
+452 QEVIT
-457 EENKKIVSANEL
+457 EGNKKILSANEL

-482 DIIKELLIA
+482 DIIKELLVA

-497 GANKVIQ
+497 GAEKVIQ
-504 LLKNNISEFKMFN
+504 LLKNNISEFKLFN

-534 SEYPCK
+534 TEYPCK

-552 IDKTDVKIVVTVKT
+552 IDRTDVKIVVTVKT
-566 INLGVVDGFLS
+566 VNLGVVDGFLS
-577 VKDKSLDVELKCD
+577 VKDKGLDVELKCD

-612 FNINIEVSMKE
+612 FNINIKVSMRE
-623 EEISLASCR
+623 EDITLASCR

>member
-188 NLKPEEI
+188 N
-195 QGKQIINTLKEFFI
+195 
-209 NFKNMKPEEILFFL
+209 MKPEEILFFL
-223 ENNIKL
+223 ENNIEL
-229 TSENIESFKKLFS
+229 TSENIESYNKLFS
-242 SNGSTVKEFFDN
+242 SNGNTVKEFFDN
-254 IRNDF
+254 IKNDF
-259 AGIGVEMK
+259 AGIEVEMK

-273 LNSKIGENHLDN
+273 SNSKVGEKHLDN
-285 SLKNFSEEINK
+285 SIKALGEEINK

-304 ASKLYDSNDMSKAK
+304 VSKLYDSNDMSKSK

-334 LLRYLIK
+334 LLREPIK
-341 DILIGKKE
+341 DILIEKKE
-349 QFTTNEYNTALANI
+349 QFTTNEYNTALGKI

-374 VKDVLGKNRELKE
+374 VKDVLGKSGELKE
-387 ISNDTVNIVLRSLLG
+387 ISKDTVNIILRSFFG
-402 KDIEVGEAELRKI
+402 KDIEVGEVELRKI

-422 FQKFELN
+422 FQELELN
-429 NELGKEDK
+429 NEGGNEEK
-437 LIGNNIANNIITTLE
+437 LIGNNIANKTITTLE
-452 QEVII
+452 QEVITGGH
-457 EENKKIVSANEL
+457 KKILSANEL

-482 DIIKELLIA
+482 DIIKELLVA

-497 GANKVIQ
+497 GADKVIQ
-504 LLKNNISEFKMFN
+504 LLKNSISEFKLFN

-534 SEYPCK
+534 TEYPCK

-552 IDKTDVKIVVTVKT
+552 IDRTDVKIVVTVKT
-566 INLGVVDGFLS
+566 VNLGVVDGFLS
-577 VKDKSLDVELKCD
+577 VKDKGLDVELKCD

-612 FNINIEVSMKE
+612 FNINIKVSMRE
-623 EEISLASCR
+623 EDITLASCR
-632 EFFNDKAMNGID
+632 EFFNDKAVSGID

>member
-24 FEVGEKFSGKIIS
+24 FEVGEKFSGRIIS

-42 EATVKLADG
+42 EVTVKLADG
-51 WQFSATIDGSIESE
+51 WQFSATIDGNIESE
-65 ENVPLQ
+65 ENIPLQ
-71 LQVEGYEDGK
+71 LQVEGYEEGK
-81 LKLKIVKKEA
+81 LKLKIIKKEVGT
-91 DSNNLANDSLSEV
+91 NNSSNDSLSEV

-110 GKEDVDI
+110 GKDDVDI
-117 LKKMMKHNIPL
+117 LKKMVKYNMPL

-140 QFNTKINMDNN
+140 QFNTKINIDNS

-165 ISGESEQGKQII
+165 ISGESE
-177 NTLKEFFVNFK
+177 
-188 NLKPEEI
+188 

-267 ELEDNI
+267 EFEDNI
-273 LNSKIGENHLDN
+273 SNSKIGENHLDN

-334 LLRYLIK
+334 LLRDLIK

-349 QFTTNEYNTALANI
+349 QFTTNEYNTVLAKI

-374 VKDVLGKNRELKE
+374 VKYVLEKNREVKE
-387 ISNDTVNIVLRSLLG
+387 ISNETVNIVLRSLLG

-437 LIGNNIANNIITTLE
+437 LIGNNIANKIITTLE

-457 EENKKIVSANEL
+457 EEKKKIVTANEL

-477 IDGIK
+477 IEGIK

-497 GANKVIQ
+497 GADKVIQ
-504 LLKNNISEFKMFN
+504 LLKNNISEFKLFN

-552 IDKTDVKIVVTVKT
+552 LDKTDVKIVVTVKT
-566 INLGVVDGFLS
+566 VNLGVVDGFLS
-577 VKDKSLDVELKCD
+577 IKDKSLDVELKCD

-612 FNINIEVSMKE
+612 FNINIKVSMKE
-623 EEISLASCR
+623 EDITLASCR
-632 EFFNDKAMNGID
+632 EFFNNKAMNGID

>member
-37 KGEGN
+37 KDEGN

-51 WQFSATIDGSIESE
+51 WQFSATIDGNIESE

-81 LKLKIVKKEA
+81 LKLKIVKKEVE
-91 DSNNLANDSLSEV
+91 SNNLANDSLSEV

-110 GKEDVDI
+110 GKDDVDI
-117 LKKMMKHNIPL
+117 LKKMVKHNIPL

-195 QGKQIINTLKEFFI
+195 
-209 NFKNMKPEEILFFL
+209 LFFL
-223 ENNIKL
+223 ENNIEL
-229 TSENIESFKKLFS
+229 TSENIESFNKLFS
-242 SNGSTVKEFFDN
+242 SNGNTVKEFFDN
-254 IRNDF
+254 IKNDF
-259 AGIGVEMK
+259 AGIEVEMK
-267 ELEDNI
+267 ELEDNTS
-273 LNSKIGENHLDN
+273 NSKIEEKHLDN
-285 SLKNFSEEINK
+285 SLKALGEEINK

-304 ASKLYDSNDMSKAK
+304 VSKLYDSNDMSKGK

-334 LLRYLIK
+334 LLREPIK

-349 QFTTNEYNTALANI
+349 QFTTNEYNTALGKI

-374 VKDVLGKNRELKE
+374 VKDILGRNGELKE
-387 ISNDTVNIVLRSLLG
+387 ISKDTFNIVLRSLFG
-402 KDIEVGEAELRKI
+402 KDIEVGEAELRGI

-422 FQKFELN
+422 FQELELN
-429 NELGKEDK
+429 NEGVNEDK
-437 LIGNNIANNIITTLE
+437 LIGNNIVNKTITTLE
-452 QEVII
+452 QEVITGG
-457 EENKKIVSANEL
+457 NKKILSANEL

-477 IDGIK
+477 INGIK
-482 DIIKELLIA
+482 DIIKELLVA

-497 GANKVIQ
+497 GAEKVIQ
-504 LLKNNISEFKMFN
+504 LLKNNISEFKLFN

-534 SEYPCK
+534 TEYPCK

-552 IDKTDVKIVVTVKT
+552 IDRTDVKIVVTVKT
-566 INLGVVDGFLS
+566 VNLGVVDGFLS
-577 VKDKSLDVELKCD
+577 VKDKGLDVELKCD
-590 KNYMKVLELS
+590 KNYTKVLELS

-612 FNINIEVSMKE
+612 FNINIKVSMRE
-623 EEISLASCR
+623 EDITLASCR

>member
-51 WQFSATIDGSIESE
+51 WQFSATIDGNIKSE

-81 LKLKIVKKEA
+81 LKLKIVKKEVEF
-91 DSNNLANDSLSEV
+91 NNLANDSLSEV

-110 GKEDVDI
+110 GKDDVDI
-117 LKKMMKHNIPL
+117 LKKMVKYNIPL
-128 TRENITFVKSLL
+128 TRENITFIKSLL

-195 QGKQIINTLKEFFI
+195 
-209 NFKNMKPEEILFFL
+209 LFFL
-223 ENNIKL
+223 ENNIEL
-229 TSENIESFKKLFS
+229 TSENIGSFKKLFS
-242 SNGSTVKEFFDN
+242 SNGNTVKEFFDN
-254 IRNDF
+254 IKNDF
-259 AGIGVEMK
+259 AGIEVEMK

-273 LNSKIGENHLDN
+273 SNSKIGEKHLDN
-285 SLKNFSEEINK
+285 SLKALGGEINK
-296 DKLGYNSL
+296 DKVGYNSL
-304 ASKLYDSNDMSKAK
+304 VSKLYDSNDMSKGK

-334 LLRYLIK
+334 LLREPIK

-349 QFTTNEYNTALANI
+349 QFTTNEYNTALSKI

-374 VKDVLGKNRELKE
+374 VKDVLGKNGELKE
-387 ISNDTVNIVLRSLLG
+387 ISKDTVNIVLRSLFG

-422 FQKFELN
+422 FQELELN
-429 NELGKEDK
+429 NEVVNEDK
-437 LIGNNIANNIITTLE
+437 LIGNNIVNKTITTLE
-452 QEVII
+452 QEVITGG
-457 EENKKIVSANEL
+457 NKKILSANEL

-482 DIIKELLIA
+482 DIIKELLVA

-497 GANKVIQ
+497 GAEKVIQ
-504 LLKNNISEFKMFN
+504 LLKNNISEFKLFN

-534 SEYPCK
+534 TEYPCK

-552 IDKTDVKIVVTVKT
+552 IDRTDVKIVVTVKT
-566 INLGVVDGFLS
+566 VNLGVVDGFLS
-577 VKDKSLDVELKCD
+577 VKDKGLDVELKCD

-612 FNINIEVSMKE
+612 FNINIKVSMRE
-623 EEISLASCR
+623 EDITLASCR
-632 EFFNDKAMNGID
+632 EFFNDKAMSGID

>member
-51 WQFSATIDGSIESE
+51 WQFSATIDGNIESE

-81 LKLKIVKKEA
+81 LKLKIVKKEVE
-91 DSNNLANDSLSEV
+91 SNNLANDSLSEV

-110 GKEDVDI
+110 GKDDVDI
-117 LKKMMKHNIPL
+117 LKKMVKHNIPL

-165 ISGESEQGKQII
+165 ISGESEQGKQIL

-195 QGKQIINTLKEFFI
+195 
-209 NFKNMKPEEILFFL
+209 LFFL
-223 ENNIKL
+223 ENNIEL

-242 SNGSTVKEFFDN
+242 SNGNTVKEFFDN
-254 IRNDF
+254 IKNDF
-259 AGIGVEMK
+259 AGIEVEMK

-273 LNSKIGENHLDN
+273 SNSKIEEKHLDN
-285 SLKNFSEEINK
+285 SLKALEGEINK

-304 ASKLYDSNDMSKAK
+304 VSKLYDSNDMSKAK

-334 LLRYLIK
+334 LLREPIK

-349 QFTTNEYNTALANI
+349 QFTTNEYNTALGKI

-374 VKDVLGKNRELKE
+374 VKDVLGKNGELKE
-387 ISNDTVNIVLRSLLG
+387 ISKDNVNIVLRSLFG

-415 QDVIEYK
+415 QDVIEYR
-422 FQKFELN
+422 FQELELN
-429 NELGKEDK
+429 NEGVNEDK
-437 LIGNNIANNIITTLE
+437 LIGNNIVNKTITTLE
-452 QEVII
+452 QEVITGG
-457 EENKKIVSANEL
+457 NKKILSANEI

-482 DIIKELLIA
+482 DIIKELLVA

-497 GANKVIQ
+497 GAEKVIQ
-504 LLKNNISEFKMFN
+504 LLKNNISEFKLFN

-534 SEYPCK
+534 TEYPCK

-552 IDKTDVKIVVTVKT
+552 IDRTDVKIVVTVKT
-566 INLGVVDGFLS
+566 VNLGVVDGFLS
-577 VKDKSLDVELKCD
+577 VKDKGLDVELKCD
-590 KNYMKVLELS
+590 KNYAKVLELS

-612 FNINIEVSMKE
+612 FNINIKVSMRE
-623 EEISLASCR
+623 EDITLASCR
-632 EFFNDKAMNGID
+632 EFFNDKAMSGID

>member
-51 WQFSATIDGSIESE
+51 WQFSATIDGNIESE

-81 LKLKIVKKEA
+81 LKLKIVKKEVE
-91 DSNNLANDSLSEV
+91 SNNLANDSLSEV

-110 GKEDVDI
+110 GKDDVDI
-117 LKKMMKHNIPL
+117 LKKMVKHNIPL

-140 QFNTKINMDNN
+140 QFNTKINMDKN
-151 EIDNFILKYIDSKG
+151 ESDNFILKYIDSKG

-195 QGKQIINTLKEFFI
+195 
-209 NFKNMKPEEILFFL
+209 LFFL
-223 ENNIKL
+223 ENNIEL
-229 TSENIESFKKLFS
+229 TSENIESFNKLFS
-242 SNGSTVKEFFDN
+242 SNGNTVKEFFDN
-254 IRNDF
+254 IKNDF
-259 AGIGVEMK
+259 AGIEVEMK

-273 LNSKIGENHLDN
+273 SNSKIGEKHLDK
-285 SLKNFSEEINK
+285 SLKALGGEINK

-304 ASKLYDSNDMSKAK
+304 VSKLYDSNDMSKGK

-334 LLRYLIK
+334 LLREPIK

-349 QFTTNEYNTALANI
+349 QFTTNEYNTALGKI

-374 VKDVLGKNRELKE
+374 VKDVLGKNGELKE
-387 ISNDTVNIVLRSLLG
+387 ISKDNVNIVLRSLFG
-402 KDIEVGEAELRKI
+402 KDIEVGEAELRGI

-422 FQKFELN
+422 FQELELN
-429 NELGKEDK
+429 NEGVNEDK
-437 LIGNNIANNIITTLE
+437 LIGNNIVNKTITTLE
-452 QEVII
+452 QEAITGG
-457 EENKKIVSANEL
+457 NKKILSANEL

-482 DIIKELLIA
+482 DIIKELLVA

-497 GANKVIQ
+497 GAEKVIQ
-504 LLKNNISEFKMFN
+504 LLKNNINEFKLFN

-534 SEYPCK
+534 TEYPCK

-552 IDKTDVKIVVTVKT
+552 IDRTDVKIVVTVKT
-566 INLGVVDGFLS
+566 VNLGVVDGFLS
-577 VKDKSLDVELKCD
+577 VKDKGLDVELKCD
-590 KNYMKVLELS
+590 KNYTKVLELS

-612 FNINIEVSMKE
+612 FNINIKVSMRE
-623 EEISLASCR
+623 EDITLASCR

>member
-1 MPAIWNVNNSYN
+1 MPAIWNVNSSYN

-24 FEVGEKFSGKIIS
+24 FEVGEKFSGRIIS

-42 EATVKLADG
+42 EVTVKLADG
-51 WQFSATIDGSIESE
+51 WQFSATIDGNIESE
-65 ENVPLQ
+65 ENIPLQ
-71 LQVEGYEDGK
+71 LQVEGYEEGK
-81 LKLKIVKKEA
+81 LKLKIIKKEVWT
-91 DSNNLANDSLSEV
+91 NNSSNDSLSEV

-110 GKEDVDI
+110 GKVDVDI
-117 LKKMMKHNIPL
+117 LKKMVKYNMPL

-140 QFNTKINMDNN
+140 QFNTKINIDNS

-165 ISGESEQGKQII
+165 ISGESE
-177 NTLKEFFVNFK
+177 
-188 NLKPEEI
+188 

-334 LLRYLIK
+334 LLRELIK

-349 QFTTNEYNTALANI
+349 QFTTNEYNTALAKI

-387 ISNDTVNIVLRSLLG
+387 ISKDTVNIVLRSLLG

-577 VKDKSLDVELKCD
+577 VKDKSLDVDLKCD

-612 FNINIEVSMKE
+612 FNINIKVSMKE

>member
-24 FEVGEKFSGKIIS
+24 FEVGEKFSGRIIS

-42 EATVKLADG
+42 EVTVKLADG
-51 WQFSATIDGSIESE
+51 WQFSATIDGNIESE
-65 ENVPLQ
+65 ENIPLQ
-71 LQVEGYEDGK
+71 LQVEGYEEGK
-81 LKLKIVKKEA
+81 LKLKIIKKEVGT
-91 DSNNLANDSLSEV
+91 NNSSNDSLSEV

-110 GKEDVDI
+110 GKDDVDI
-117 LKKMMKHNIPL
+117 LKKMVKYNMPL

-140 QFNTKINMDNN
+140 QFNTKINIDNS

-165 ISGESEQGKQII
+165 ISGESE
-177 NTLKEFFVNFK
+177 
-188 NLKPEEI
+188 

-267 ELEDNI
+267 EFEDNI
-273 LNSKIGENHLDN
+273 SNSKIGENHLDN

-334 LLRYLIK
+334 LLRDLIK

-349 QFTTNEYNTALANI
+349 QFTTNEYNTVLAKI

-374 VKDVLGKNRELKE
+374 VKYVLEKNREVKE
-387 ISNDTVNIVLRSLLG
+387 ISKETVNIVLRSLLG

-437 LIGNNIANNIITTLE
+437 LIGNNIANKIITTLE

-457 EENKKIVSANEL
+457 EEKKKIVSANEL

-477 IDGIK
+477 IEGIK

-491 SKGEGE
+491 SKGDGE
-497 GANKVIQ
+497 GADKVIQ
-504 LLKNNISEFKMFN
+504 LLKNNISEFKLFN

-612 FNINIEVSMKE
+612 FNINIKVSMKE
-623 EEISLASCR
+623 EEITLASCR

>member
-117 LKKMMKHNIPL
+117 LKKMMKHNIQL

-188 NLKPEEI
+188 N
-195 QGKQIINTLKEFFI
+195 
-209 NFKNMKPEEILFFL
+209 MKPEEILFFL
-223 ENNIKL
+223 ENNIEL
-229 TSENIESFKKLFS
+229 TSENIESYNKLFS
-242 SNGSTVKEFFDN
+242 SNGNTVKEFFDN
-254 IRNDF
+254 IKNDF
-259 AGIGVEMK
+259 AGIEVEMK

-273 LNSKIGENHLDN
+273 SNSKVGEKHLDN
-285 SLKNFSEEINK
+285 SIKALGEEINK

-304 ASKLYDSNDMSKAK
+304 VSKLYDSNDMSKSK

-334 LLRYLIK
+334 LLREPIK

-349 QFTTNEYNTALANI
+349 QFTTNEYNTALGKI
-363 NNLSDEEFINI
+363 NNLSDEDFINI
-374 VKDVLGKNRELKE
+374 VKDVLGKSGEIKE
-387 ISNDTVNIVLRSLLG
+387 ISKDTVNIILRSFFG
-402 KDIEVGEAELRKI
+402 KDIEVGEVELRKI

-422 FQKFELN
+422 FQELELN
-429 NELGKEDK
+429 NEGVNEEK
-437 LIGNNIANNIITTLE
+437 LIGNNIANKTITTLE
-452 QEVII
+452 QEVITGGH
-457 EENKKIVSANEL
+457 KKILSANEL

-482 DIIKELLIA
+482 DIIKELLVA

-497 GANKVIQ
+497 GADKVIQ
-504 LLKNNISEFKMFN
+504 LLKNSISEFKLFN

-534 SEYPCK
+534 TEYPCK

-552 IDKTDVKIVVTVKT
+552 IDRTDVKIVVTVKT
-566 INLGVVDGFLS
+566 VNLGVVDGFLS
-577 VKDKSLDVELKCD
+577 VKDKGLDVELKCD

-612 FNINIEVSMKE
+612 FNINIKVSMRE
-623 EEISLASCR
+623 EDITLASCR
-632 EFFNDKAMNGID
+632 EFFNDKAVSGID

>member
-117 LKKMMKHNIPL
+117 LKKMMKHNISL

-188 NLKPEEI
+188 N
-195 QGKQIINTLKEFFI
+195 
-209 NFKNMKPEEILFFL
+209 MKPEEILFFL
-223 ENNIKL
+223 ENNIEL
-229 TSENIESFKKLFS
+229 TSENIESYNKLFS
-242 SNGSTVKEFFDN
+242 SNGNTVKEFFDN
-254 IRNDF
+254 IKNDF
-259 AGIGVEMK
+259 AGIEVEMK

-273 LNSKIGENHLDN
+273 SNSKVGEKHLDN
-285 SLKNFSEEINK
+285 SIKALGEEINK

-304 ASKLYDSNDMSKAK
+304 VSKLYDSNDMSKSK

-334 LLRYLIK
+334 LLREPIK
-341 DILIGKKE
+341 DILIEKKE
-349 QFTTNEYNTALANI
+349 QFTTNEYNTALGKI

-374 VKDVLGKNRELKE
+374 VKDVLGKSGELKE
-387 ISNDTVNIVLRSLLG
+387 ISKDTVNIILRSFFG
-402 KDIEVGEAELRKI
+402 KDIEVGEVELRKI

-422 FQKFELN
+422 FQELELN
-429 NELGKEDK
+429 NEGGNEEK
-437 LIGNNIANNIITTLE
+437 LIGNNIANKTITTLE
-452 QEVII
+452 QEVITGGH
-457 EENKKIVSANEL
+457 KKILSANEL

-482 DIIKELLIA
+482 DIIKELLVA

-497 GANKVIQ
+497 GADKVIQ
-504 LLKNNISEFKMFN
+504 LLKNSISEFKLFN

-534 SEYPCK
+534 TEYPCK

-552 IDKTDVKIVVTVKT
+552 IDRTDVKIVVTVKT
-566 INLGVVDGFLS
+566 VNLGVVDGFLS
-577 VKDKSLDVELKCD
+577 VKDKGLDVELKCD

-612 FNINIEVSMKE
+612 FNINIKVSMRE
-623 EEISLASCR
+623 EDITLASCR
-632 EFFNDKAMNGID
+632 EFFNDKAVSGID

>member
-1 MPAIWNVNNSYN
+1 MPAIWNVNSSYN

-24 FEVGEKFSGKIIS
+24 FEVEEKFSGRIIS

-42 EATVKLADG
+42 EVTVKLADG
-51 WQFSATIDGSIESE
+51 WQFSATIDGNIESE
-65 ENVPLQ
+65 ENIPLQ
-71 LQVEGYEDGK
+71 LQVEGYEEGK
-81 LKLKIVKKEA
+81 LKLKIIKKEVWT
-91 DSNNLANDSLSEV
+91 NNSSNDSLSEV

-110 GKEDVDI
+110 GKVDVDI
-117 LKKMMKHNIPL
+117 LKKMVKYNMPL

-140 QFNTKINMDNN
+140 QFNTKINIDNS

-165 ISGESEQGKQII
+165 ISGESE
-177 NTLKEFFVNFK
+177 
-188 NLKPEEI
+188 

-259 AGIGVEMK
+259 SGIGVEMK

-334 LLRYLIK
+334 LLRDLIK
-341 DILIGKKE
+341 DILIRKKE
-349 QFTTNEYNTALANI
+349 QFTTNEYNTALAKI

-387 ISNDTVNIVLRSLLG
+387 ISKDTVNIVLRSLLG

-612 FNINIEVSMKE
+612 FNINIKVSMKE

>member
-188 NLKPEEI
+188 N
-195 QGKQIINTLKEFFI
+195 
-209 NFKNMKPEEILFFL
+209 MKPEEILFFL
-223 ENNIKL
+223 ENNIEL
-229 TSENIESFKKLFS
+229 TSENIESYNKLFS
-242 SNGSTVKEFFDN
+242 SNGNTVKEFFDN
-254 IRNDF
+254 IKNDF
-259 AGIGVEMK
+259 AGIEVEMK

-273 LNSKIGENHLDN
+273 SNSKVGEKHLDN
-285 SLKNFSEEINK
+285 SIKALGEEINK

-304 ASKLYDSNDMSKAK
+304 VSKLYDSNDMSKSK

-334 LLRYLIK
+334 LLREPIK

-349 QFTTNEYNTALANI
+349 QFTTNEYNTALGKI
-363 NNLSDEEFINI
+363 NNLSDEDFINI
-374 VKDVLGKNRELKE
+374 VKDVLGKSGEIKE
-387 ISNDTVNIVLRSLLG
+387 ISKDTVNIILRSFFG
-402 KDIEVGEAELRKI
+402 KDIEVGEVELRKI

-422 FQKFELN
+422 FQELELN
-429 NELGKEDK
+429 NEGVNEEK
-437 LIGNNIANNIITTLE
+437 LIGNNIANKTITTLE
-452 QEVII
+452 QEVITVGH
-457 EENKKIVSANEL
+457 KKILSANEL

-482 DIIKELLIA
+482 DIIKELLVA

-497 GANKVIQ
+497 GADKVIQ
-504 LLKNNISEFKMFN
+504 LLKNSISEFKLFN

-534 SEYPCK
+534 TEYPCK

-552 IDKTDVKIVVTVKT
+552 IDRTDVKIVVTVKT
-566 INLGVVDGFLS
+566 VNLGVVDGFLS
-577 VKDKSLDVELKCD
+577 VKDKGLDVELKCD

-612 FNINIEVSMKE
+612 FNINIKVSMRE
-623 EEISLASCR
+623 EDITLASCR
-632 EFFNDKAMNGID
+632 EFFNDKAVSGID

>member
-42 EATVKLADG
+42 EVTVKLADG
-51 WQFSATIDGSIESE
+51 WQFSATIDGNIESE

-81 LKLKIVKKEA
+81 LKLKIVKKEVE
-91 DSNNLANDSLSEV
+91 SNNLANDSLSEV

-110 GKEDVDI
+110 GKDDIDI
-117 LKKMMKHNIPL
+117 LKKMVKHNIPL

-195 QGKQIINTLKEFFI
+195 
-209 NFKNMKPEEILFFL
+209 LFFL
-223 ENNIKL
+223 ENNIEL
-229 TSENIESFKKLFS
+229 TSENIESFNKLFS
-242 SNGSTVKEFFDN
+242 SNGNTVKEFFDN
-254 IRNDF
+254 IKNDF
-259 AGIGVEMK
+259 AGIEVEMK

-273 LNSKIGENHLDN
+273 SNSKIGEKHLDN
-285 SLKNFSEEINK
+285 SLKALGGEINK

-304 ASKLYDSNDMSKAK
+304 VSKLYDSNDMSKAK

-334 LLRYLIK
+334 LLREPIK

-349 QFTTNEYNTALANI
+349 QFTTNEYNTALGKI

-374 VKDVLGKNRELKE
+374 VKDVSKKNGELKE
-387 ISNDTVNIVLRSLLG
+387 ISKDTVNIVLRSLFG

-422 FQKFELN
+422 FQELELN
-429 NELGKEDK
+429 NEGGNEDK
-437 LIGNNIANNIITTLE
+437 LIGNNIANKTIATLE
-452 QEVII
+452 QEVIT
-457 EENKKIVSANEL
+457 EGNKKILSANEL

-482 DIIKELLIA
+482 DIIKELLVA

-497 GANKVIQ
+497 GADKVI
-504 LLKNNISEFKMFN
+504 
-517 TISNEYYY
+517 
-525 LDVPINREM
+525 
-534 SEYPCK
+534 
-540 LIIKDNRKDGKK
+540 
-552 IDKTDVKIVVTVKT
+552 
-566 INLGVVDGFLS
+566 
-577 VKDKSLDVELKCD
+577 
-590 KNYMKVLELS
+590 
-600 KSKLSNDLQKLG
+600 
-612 FNINIEVSMKE
+612 
-623 EEISLASCR
+623 
-632 EFFNDKAMNGID
+632 
-644 IKV
+644 

>member
-1 MPAIWNVNNSYN
+1 MPAIWNVNSSYN

-24 FEVGEKFSGKIIS
+24 FEVGEKFSGRIIS

-42 EATVKLADG
+42 EVTVKLADG
-51 WQFSATIDGSIESE
+51 WQFSATIDGNIESE
-65 ENVPLQ
+65 ENIPLQ
-71 LQVEGYEDGK
+71 LQVEGYEEGK
-81 LKLKIVKKEA
+81 LKLKIIKKEVGT
-91 DSNNLANDSLSEV
+91 NNSSNDSLSEV

-110 GKEDVDI
+110 GKVDVDI
-117 LKKMMKHNIPL
+117 LKKMVKYNMPL

-140 QFNTKINMDNN
+140 QFNTKINIDNS

-177 NTLKEFFVNFK
+177 NTLKEFFV
-188 NLKPEEI
+188 
-195 QGKQIINTLKEFFI
+195 

-334 LLRYLIK
+334 LLRDLIK

-349 QFTTNEYNTALANI
+349 QFTTNEYNTALAKI

-387 ISNDTVNIVLRSLLG
+387 ISKDTVNIVLRSLLG

-457 EENKKIVSANEL
+457 EENKKIVSANEI

-612 FNINIEVSMKE
+612 FNINIKVSMKE

-632 EFFNDKAMNGID
+632 EFFNDKAVNGID

>member
-51 WQFSATIDGSIESE
+51 WQFSATIDGNIKSE

-81 LKLKIVKKEA
+81 LKLKIVKKEVE
-91 DSNNLANDSLSEV
+91 SNNLANDSLSEV

-110 GKEDVDI
+110 GKDDVDI
-117 LKKMMKHNIPL
+117 LKKMVKYNIPL
-128 TRENITFVKSLL
+128 TRENITFIKSLL

-195 QGKQIINTLKEFFI
+195 
-209 NFKNMKPEEILFFL
+209 LFFL
-223 ENNIKL
+223 ENNIEL
-229 TSENIESFKKLFS
+229 TSENIGSFKKLFS
-242 SNGSTVKEFFDN
+242 SNGNTVKEFFDN
-254 IRNDF
+254 IKNDF
-259 AGIGVEMK
+259 AGIEVEMK

-273 LNSKIGENHLDN
+273 SNSKIGEKHLDN
-285 SLKNFSEEINK
+285 SLKALGGEINK
-296 DKLGYNSL
+296 DKVGYNSL
-304 ASKLYDSNDMSKAK
+304 VSKLYDSNDMSKGK

-334 LLRYLIK
+334 LLREPIK

-349 QFTTNEYNTALANI
+349 QFTTNEYNTALGKI

-374 VKDVLGKNRELKE
+374 VKDVLGKNGELKE
-387 ISNDTVNIVLRSLLG
+387 ISKDTVNIVLRSLFG

-422 FQKFELN
+422 FQELELN
-429 NELGKEDK
+429 NEVVNEDK
-437 LIGNNIANNIITTLE
+437 LIGNNIVNKTITTLE
-452 QEVII
+452 QEVITGG
-457 EENKKIVSANEL
+457 NKKILSANEL

-482 DIIKELLIA
+482 DIIKELLVA

-497 GANKVIQ
+497 GTEKVIQ
-504 LLKNNISEFKMFN
+504 LLKNNISEFKLFN

-534 SEYPCK
+534 TEYPCK

-552 IDKTDVKIVVTVKT
+552 IDRTDVKIVVTVKT
-566 INLGVVDGFLS
+566 VNLGVVDGFLS
-577 VKDKSLDVELKCD
+577 VKDKGLDVELKCD

-612 FNINIEVSMKE
+612 FNINIKVSMRE
-623 EEISLASCR
+623 EDITLASCR
-632 EFFNDKAMNGID
+632 EFFNDKAMSGID

>member
-51 WQFSATIDGSIESE
+51 WQFSATIDGNIESE

-81 LKLKIVKKEA
+81 LKLKIVKKEVE
-91 DSNNLANDSLSEV
+91 SNNLANDSLSEV

-110 GKEDVDI
+110 GKDDVDI
-117 LKKMMKHNIPL
+117 LKKMVKHNIPL

-195 QGKQIINTLKEFFI
+195 
-209 NFKNMKPEEILFFL
+209 LFFL
-223 ENNIKL
+223 ENNIEL
-229 TSENIESFKKLFS
+229 TSENIESFNKLFS
-242 SNGSTVKEFFDN
+242 SNGNTVKEFFDN
-254 IRNDF
+254 IKNDF
-259 AGIGVEMK
+259 AGIEVEMK
-267 ELEDNI
+267 ELEDNTS
-273 LNSKIGENHLDN
+273 NSKIEEKHLDN
-285 SLKNFSEEINK
+285 SLKALGEEINK

-304 ASKLYDSNDMSKAK
+304 VSKLYDSNDMSKGK

-334 LLRYLIK
+334 LLREPIK

-349 QFTTNEYNTALANI
+349 QFTTNEYNTALGKI

-374 VKDVLGKNRELKE
+374 VKDILGRNGELKE
-387 ISNDTVNIVLRSLLG
+387 ISKDTFNIVLRSLFG

-422 FQKFELN
+422 FQELELN
-429 NELGKEDK
+429 NEGVNEDK
-437 LIGNNIANNIITTLE
+437 LIGNNIVNKTITTLE
-452 QEVII
+452 QEVITGG
-457 EENKKIVSANEL
+457 NKKILSANEL

-477 IDGIK
+477 INGIK
-482 DIIKELLIA
+482 DIIKELLVA

-497 GANKVIQ
+497 GAEKVIQ
-504 LLKNNISEFKMFN
+504 LLKNNISEFKLFN

-534 SEYPCK
+534 TEYPCK

-552 IDKTDVKIVVTVKT
+552 IDRTDVKIVVTVKT
-566 INLGVVDGFLS
+566 VNLGVVDGFLS
-577 VKDKSLDVELKCD
+577 VKDKGLDVELKCD
-590 KNYMKVLELS
+590 KNYTKVLELS

-612 FNINIEVSMKE
+612 FNINIKVSMRE
-623 EEISLASCR
+623 EDITLASCR